1 MERKLPIVIAIAGV
15 SGGGKTTITSE
26 LKGKLHNCKTL
37 YFDDYD
43 FDGPDDF
50 VEWIENGSNPEE
62 WKLSPLIN
70 DIKKLINE
78 PLDYVILDFPFAYLH
93 SKTREFIDFTV
104 FVDTPLDIAMALR
117 IIRDYKDGSAKDI
130 LLDMDKYI
138 IRGRKGYLD
147 MLDTV
152 KPYSDLIVDGELP
165 ISDIVSIITKNI
177 VNIE

>member
-1 MERKLPIVIAIAGV
+1 M
-15 SGGGKTTITSE
+15 
-26 LKGKLHNCKTL
+26 
-37 YFDDYD
+37 
-43 FDGPDDF
+43 
-50 VEWIENGSNPEE
+50 
-62 WKLSPLIN
+62 
-70 DIKKLINE
+70 
-78 PLDYVILDFPFAYLH
+78 
-93 SKTREFIDFTV
+93 